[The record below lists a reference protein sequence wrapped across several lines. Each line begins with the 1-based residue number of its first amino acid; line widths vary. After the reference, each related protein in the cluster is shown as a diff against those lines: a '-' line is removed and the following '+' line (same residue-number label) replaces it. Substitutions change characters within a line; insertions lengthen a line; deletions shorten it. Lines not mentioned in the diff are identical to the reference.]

1 MKLRIPA
8 LLILALSILFIS
20 CKTDKE
26 EPVQQEQA
34 VEETVEKKPVRTIED
49 IKKAKSVMAK
59 LMLTK
64 ECSRFSSYLVTVG
77 LTDKLFLEDGPF
89 TVFAPTDDV
98 IERLGDKLNK
108 GLSQQQK
115 QDSLAI
121 MLKGHIVEGYYDTV
135 NLVQALKSGPVK
147 LTTLNGS
154 GLTISKK
161 GSEIMVESE
170 KGISA
175 KIGKSDIIGG
185 NGVIHL
191 IDNFLGSN

>member
-1 MKLRIPA
+1 MKLRIPT
-8 LLILALSILFIS
+8 LVILALSILLVS

-26 EPVQQEQA
+26 EPAQQEQA
-34 VEETVEKKPVRTIED
+34 VEEVVEKKPVRTIED

-64 ECSRFSSYLVTVG
+64 EGSRFSSYLVTVG
-77 LTDKLFLEDGPF
+77 LTDKLFFEDGPF
-89 TVFAPTDDV
+89 TVFAPTNDV
-98 IERLGDKLNK
+98 IEKLGDKLNR

-115 QDSLAI
+115 KDSLAT

-154 GLTISKK
+154 GLTVSKK
-161 GSEIMVESE
+161 GSDIIVENE
-170 KGISA
+170 QGISA

-191 IDNFLGSN
+191 VDNFLGAN